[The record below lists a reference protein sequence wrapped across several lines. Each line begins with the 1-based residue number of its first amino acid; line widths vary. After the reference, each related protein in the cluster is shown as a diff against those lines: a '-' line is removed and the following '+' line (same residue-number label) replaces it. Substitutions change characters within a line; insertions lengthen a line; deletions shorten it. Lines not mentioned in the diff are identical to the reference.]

1 MTRDRDSIPLG
12 LWLGFL
18 AAAILA
24 HAAMVAPG
32 SAALARSLE
41 GRGAGQGFGVGLGS
55 GEVLDFDMVEPVE
68 LEPESAL
75 EDALELVQQH
85 RANHERPDDTAR
97 IAEVDASVSEES
109 QAPLGEDGRGG
120 TPSSG
125 SGSEGGSA
133 SSATSAAQP
142 TSESAR
148 QASDPSPSASP
159 AAAQPTPSAQPVSE
173 AEPEPSGVEL
183 EAAEG
188 VGEVRAGAQGD
199 AAAADVVAEA
209 NAAAPPPSPS
219 NPAVPGAGASASAQ
233 PAQATPAATVLAG
246 SPGVLHEA
254 FGTPGSPSRVDGVD
268 QGTENLLDSK
278 QHRFASFFNRLRA
291 AVSEQWRPEKVH
303 DEVDPKRTKFGDAT
317 RTTIVRVVLDARG
330 GLVSAKVEDSCG
342 AAHLDAEAVRALE
355 AAAPFPNPPRGLA
368 VGKHIVFHFGFTLE
382 FDGGHRVFRYRKR
395 RAGAQTSTTL

>member
-1 MTRDRDSIPLG
+1 
-12 LWLGFL
+12 
-18 AAAILA
+18 
-24 HAAMVAPG
+24 
-32 SAALARSLE
+32 
-41 GRGAGQGFGVGLGS
+41 
-55 GEVLDFDMVEPVE
+55 MVEPVE
-68 LEPESAL
+68 LEPESSL
-75 EDALELVQQH
+75 EDSLELVQQH

-97 IAEVDASVSEES
+97 IAEVDSSVSEES

-120 TPSSG
+120 APSAG
-125 SGSEGGSA
+125 SGSEGS
-133 SSATSAAQP
+133 SSAAPAAQP
-142 TSESAR
+142 
-148 QASDPSPSASP
+148 ASQPSNQSPSASP
-159 AAAQPTPSAQPVSE
+159 AAAQPTPRAQPVSE
-173 AEPEPSGVEL
+173 AESEPSGVEL

-188 VGEVRAGAQGD
+188 VGEVRAGVQGD
-199 AAAADVVAEA
+199 AAAAKVVAEA
-209 NAAAPPPSPS
+209 NPAAPPPSPS
-219 NPAVPGAGASASAQ
+219 NPAVPGAGASAQ
-233 PAQATPAATVLAG
+233 PAQASPAATVLAG

>member
-41 GRGAGQGFGVGLGS
+41 GGGAGEGFGVGLGS

-68 LEPESAL
+68 LDPESSL
-75 EDALELVQQH
+75 EDSLELVQQH

-97 IAEVDASVSEES
+97 IAEVDSSVSEES

-120 TPSSG
+120 APSAG
-125 SGSEGGSA
+125 SGSEGS
-133 SSATSAAQP
+133 SSAAPAAQP
-142 TSESAR
+142 AS
-148 QASDPSPSASP
+148 QASNQSPSASP
-159 AAAQPTPSAQPVSE
+159 AAAQPTPRAQPVSE
-173 AEPEPSGVEL
+173 AESEPTGVEL

-188 VGEVRAGAQGD
+188 VGEARAGSQGD
-199 AAAADVVAEA
+199 AAAAKVVAEA
-209 NAAAPPPSPS
+209 NPAAPPPSPS
-219 NPAVPGAGASASAQ
+219 NPAASGAGASASAQ
-233 PAQATPAATVLAG
+233 PAQGTPAATVLAG